1 MTHGLAAIATLRV
14 VPVIAIDDAGH
25 AEPLADALLEGGID
39 VVEITLRTPAALKV
53 IETLARTRPELHVG
67 AGTVL
72 SAADVRAVQDAGA
85 GFALAPGY
93 DPAVVAAARDAGLPF
108 APGVMTPSELG
119 AALAQG
125 LRVVKFFPAQPAGGP
140 AMLRAI
146 AAPFAHLAPQV
157 IPTGGVTPDNMADW
171 LDVPQVVAVGG
182 TWIARPE
189 AIRAGQWSEITRLA
203 AAARHAAAG

>member
-1 MTHGLAAIATLRV
+1 MTDGLAAIAVLRV
-14 VPVIAIDDAGH
+14 VPVIAIDEAAH
-25 AEPLADALLEGGID
+25 AEPLADALLQGGID
-39 VVEITLRTPAALKV
+39 VVEITLRTPAALRV

-72 SAADVRAVQDAGA
+72 SAADVAAVRDAGA

-93 DPAVVAAARDAGLPF
+93 DPAVVAAARAADLPF
-108 APGVMTPSELG
+108 APGIMTPSELG

-125 LRVVKFFPAQPAGGP
+125 LRLVKFFPAQPAGGP

-146 AAPFAHLAPQV
+146 AAPFAHLAPRV
-157 IPTGGVTPDNMADW
+157 IPTGGVTEANLADW
-171 LDVPQVVAVGG
+171 LAVPQVVAVGG

-189 AIRAGQWSEITRLA
+189 AMRAGRWSEITRLA
-203 AAARHAAAG
+203 AEARRAAAG